1 MSFRDER
8 LHLHVAKDVMNDPV
22 IQAAS
27 REGAHPDG
35 MDPLIQV
42 SVGTWIMTVETIV
55 VMVAQAASF
64 KSSSEVYST
73 LR

>member
-42 SVGTWIMTVETIV
+42 SVGT
-55 VMVAQAASF
+55 
-64 KSSSEVYST
+64 
-73 LR
+73 